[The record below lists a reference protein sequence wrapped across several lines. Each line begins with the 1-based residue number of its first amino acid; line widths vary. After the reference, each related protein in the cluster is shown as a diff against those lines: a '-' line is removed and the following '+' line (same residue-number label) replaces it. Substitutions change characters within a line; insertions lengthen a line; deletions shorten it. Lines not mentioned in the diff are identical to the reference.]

1 MKLVQLF
8 VRVNQGGGTSPSK
21 VYVKR
26 ERKADFLLGEPLI
39 EFDSKGSEV
48 GLELLGRPKDD
59 PSHPQ
64 ALGSF
69 RIGGNVIDIDGFLCP
84 HPATLEGLAVDDW
97 IRFTGSDAEGIDSD
111 GKEAEEGKTRL
122 FLRHVDGIGIR
133 KKGQP
138 VFFGEFF
145 QERFGLDGVRVE
157 GAIPDFGELFEGE
170 RGAKAFGYMKMP
182 VTGRNPAFLPIGP
195 SRVLFD
201 GRPDFLWRE

>member
-1 MKLVQLF
+1 LKLVQLL
-8 VRVNQGGGTSPSK
+8 VRTKHGGGTSPSK

-26 ERKADFLLGEPLI
+26 ERKADFLLGEPSI
-39 EFDSKGSEV
+39 EFDSNGSEV
-48 GLELLGRPKDD
+48 GLELLRRPKDD
-59 PSHPQ
+59 PGHPQ
-64 ALGSF
+64 TLGRF

-84 HPATLEGLAVDDW
+84 DLASLEGLAIDDW
-97 IRFTGSDAEGIDSD
+97 IGLTGSDPEGIDSD
-111 GKEAEEGKTRL
+111 GKEAEEGKTGL

-170 RGAKAFGYMKMP
+170 RGAKTFGYMKMP
-182 VTGRNPAFLPIGP
+182 VAGRNPAFLPIGP

-201 GRPDFLWRE
+201 GRPDFLRRE